1 MMHQFN
7 WSKLQINVRN
17 YDPILIRVNELIL
30 HEASH
35 TIFTI
40 LRESFFAMLK
50 KKKND
55 LQLKNV
61 EKIVPHHIENIVAKI
76 LIVTQ
81 CWLFQTAIWEA
92 L

>member
-1 MMHQFN
+1 M
-7 WSKLQINVRN
+7 QINVRN

-50 KKKND
+50 KKKD

-81 CWLFQTAIWEA
+81 C
-92 L
+92 